1 MADKNKIKILKRTKK
16 KMHIRKKVHGTAD
29 RPRLVVFRSAKNI
42 YTQLVDDVS
51 NRTLTALSTLS
62 PDLKKDL
69 NKAKN
74 KIEAAKIVGNGI
86 AQKANELK
94 IETVVFDRGGYLYHG
109 RVRAVAESARE
120 NGLSF

>member
-94 IETVVFDRGGYLYHG
+94 IETNDIK
-109 RVRAVAESARE
+109 EK
-120 NGLSF
+120 